1 MAKIEK
7 KQSEIEKALNS
18 AYEIYKSSL
27 QAILGVDTLTVE
39 VDIKGVK
46 LSTLAVIVEE
56 SDDLQLCIINNCG
69 INQDI
74 TRSYVDIDDVSLE
87 NNKID

>member
-27 QAILGVDTLTVE
+27 QAILCVDTLTVE